1 MRLLT
6 ELHTE
11 GARSQTLLVLLPPSL
26 STLEDFYTHGF
37 VDAVR
42 QHRVQADVLLAD
54 INAQHV
60 LDRTVV
66 AVLHEHVIQPAI
78 AKGYR
83 SIWLAGISMGAFCAL
98 HYAAHHASH
107 VAGLCLLAP
116 YPGTGDV
123 LAEIRAAGGVAAW
136 AQNPES
142 TQQDERVWWHWLS
155 QQAAR
160 GASATPV
167 YFGTGRGD
175 RFLRGQNVL
184 SALLPPERVSLV
196 EGRHD
201 WPTWRTLW
209 DHWLASGPLAAPT
222 IKLQE

>member
-6 ELHTE
+6 ELHT
-11 GARSQTLLVLLPPSL
+11 ANRRSQTLLVMLPPSL
-26 STLEDFYTHGF
+26 STLEDFYQQGF

-42 QHRVQADVLLAD
+42 QRSIAADLLLAD

-66 AVLHEHVIQPAI
+66 ETLHTAVVEPALSD
-78 AKGYR
+78 GYR
-83 SIWLAGISMGAFCAL
+83 SIWFAGISMGAFCAL
-98 HYAAHHASH
+98 HYAAQHARH

-123 LAEIRAAGGVAAW
+123 LAEIRAAGGAALW
-136 AQNPES
+136 ADNPNS
-142 TQQDERVWWHWLS
+142 TQQDERIWWHWLS
-155 QQAAR
+155 RQSALGEA
-160 GASATPV
+160 ATPV
-167 YFGTGRGD
+167 YFGTGLSD
-175 RFLRGQNVL
+175 RFLRGQRVL
-184 SALLPPERVSLV
+184 ADLLPQERIHMV

-209 DHWLASGPLAAPT
+209 DDWLDRGPLATPT
-222 IKLQE
+222 INHHK